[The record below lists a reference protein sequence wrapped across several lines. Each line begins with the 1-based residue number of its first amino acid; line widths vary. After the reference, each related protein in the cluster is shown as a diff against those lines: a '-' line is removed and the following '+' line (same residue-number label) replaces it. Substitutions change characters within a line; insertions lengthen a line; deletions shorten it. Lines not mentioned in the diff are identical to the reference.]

1 MGSTGLTVKR
11 RGKRLA
17 LCMGKIIAAGQLA
30 AAGTSLVEEIR
41 ASKPSEVV
49 IDLCD
54 IESLKLAEV
63 EAIIDL
69 MTIAQ
74 VLQVKPSIEN
84 IGEKLAASLRLS
96 GVAFDHAVK

>member
-1 MGSTGLTVKR
+1 MVKR
-11 RGKRLA
+11 RGKRLS
-17 LCMGKIIAAGQLA
+17 LCLGKIIAAGQLA

-41 ASKPSEVV
+41 ASRPSEVV

-84 IGEKLAASLRLS
+84 IGEKLSASLRLS

>member
-1 MGSTGLTVKR
+1 LMVKR
-11 RGKRLA
+11 RGKRLW
-17 LCMGKIIAAGQLA
+17 LCMGKIIAAGQIA
-30 AAGTSLVEEIR
+30 AAGTALVEEIR
-41 ASKPSEVV
+41 ASKPRELV

-54 IESLKLAEV
+54 VEALELGEV

-74 VLQVKPSIEN
+74 VLEVKPSIEN
-84 IGEKLAASLRLS
+84 IGDKLSASLRET

>member
-1 MGSTGLTVKR
+1 MVKR
-11 RGKRLA
+11 RGNRLWV
-17 LCMGKIIAAGQLA
+17 CVGKIIATGQIA
-30 AAGTSLVEEIR
+30 AAGTALVEEIR
-41 ASKPSEVV
+41 ANRPQEVV

-54 IESLKLAEV
+54 VESLSLAEV

-84 IGEKLAASLRLS
+84 IGEKLSASLRLS
-96 GVAFDHAVK
+96 GVAFDHAMK